1 MNSMVCPRCHSRAVG
16 RVGVD
21 QYYCADC
28 CIEFVQKKNQI
39 RLYEVDP
46 EGTLVAMA
54 DEQHPLR

>member
-1 MNSMVCPRCHSRAVG
+1 MNSMICPRCHSRAVG

-28 CIEFVQKKNQI
+28 CVEFIQKKNQL

-46 EGTLVAMA
+46 EGSLVALSG
-54 DEQHPLR
+54 EQRLG